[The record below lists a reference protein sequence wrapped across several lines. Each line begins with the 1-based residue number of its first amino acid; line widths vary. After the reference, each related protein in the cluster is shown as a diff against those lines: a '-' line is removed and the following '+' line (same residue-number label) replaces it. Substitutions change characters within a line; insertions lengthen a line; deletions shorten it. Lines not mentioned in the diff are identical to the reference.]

1 MLFTSLELTT
11 AGLPKQSNNIVLLND
26 KVAKL
31 KAIEVIVID
40 SDTGAK
46 VSSSKV
52 RLYLSLDRVTILEN
66 TITEMFDKDSL
77 LTTSMDIS
85 NKTEIKAGF
94 EKFLN
99 SDTANY
105 LVVFNFIVE

>member
-11 AGLPKQSNNIVLLND
+11 PGMPKQSNNIVLLND

-31 KAIEVIVID
+31 KAIEAIVLNT
-40 SDTGAK
+40 DTGVK

-66 TITEMFDKDSL
+66 TVTEMFDKDSL
-77 LTTSMDIS
+77 LTTNMDIS

-94 EKFLN
+94 EKVLS

-105 LVVFNFIVE
+105 LVIFNFIVE